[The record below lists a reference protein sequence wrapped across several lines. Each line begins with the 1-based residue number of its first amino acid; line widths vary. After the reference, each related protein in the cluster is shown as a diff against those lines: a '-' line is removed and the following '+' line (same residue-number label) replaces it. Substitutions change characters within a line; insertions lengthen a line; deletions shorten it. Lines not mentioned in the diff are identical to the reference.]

1 VRVFVHCRGND
12 GFGSCDDPS
21 ETVTLQAGALT
32 GFESAG
38 LLTLAARLPQM
49 SA

>member
-1 VRVFVHCRGND
+1 MGVLSIVAATTDLVHCD
-12 GFGSCDDPS
+12 SPS

-32 GFESAG
+32 GFKSGG